1 MSQHHRDPSFD
12 GNSIWQ
18 LTSLLTLNHY
28 SLVAGD
34 TGIQQIRE
42 MLSLFSTGNLRDFE
56 QIRGIKKLVA
66 KESVRRLQKA
76 SWRTFCTGVSVT
88 IEVERDA
95 FVGSSLVL
103 FTLVLAKFFSL
114 YTTINSFVC
123 LSVICEN
130 EKLIEWPPMSGTQ
143 EYI

>member
-1 MSQHHRDPSFD
+1 MLCTNRRLCEQIPANSRFDAENISDGIQIKSLYEPTPQRDPSFD
-12 GNSIWQ
+12 GSSIWQ

-95 FVGSSLVL
+95 FVGSSLFYL
-103 FTLVLAKFFSL
+103 H
-114 YTTINSFVC
+114 
-123 LSVICEN
+123 
-130 EKLIEWPPMSGTQ
+130 
-143 EYI
+143 